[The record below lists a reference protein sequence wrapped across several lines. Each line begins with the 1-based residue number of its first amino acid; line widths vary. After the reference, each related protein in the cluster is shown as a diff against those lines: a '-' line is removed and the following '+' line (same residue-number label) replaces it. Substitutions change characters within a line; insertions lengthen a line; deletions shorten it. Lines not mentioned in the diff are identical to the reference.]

1 MVEVVTGKRVLVSV
15 TLGADVVLLARRR
28 PCTLASKDSL
38 ILTLVLLWVATVLL
52 IGVQGVSD
60 LRVVGGPAFEEVCSG
75 LKGCT
80 LTGGLRRT
88 VLTVT
93 FRGSSMGF
101 VVGFTAFLLDVD
113 LDPKGTGGTYLESNS

>member
-1 MVEVVTGKRVLVSV
+1 M
-15 TLGADVVLLARRR
+15 
-28 PCTLASKDSL
+28 
-38 ILTLVLLWVATVLL
+38 ATVLL
-52 IGVQGVSD
+52 IGVHGVSD
-60 LRVVGGPAFEEVCSG
+60 LRVVGGGPAFEGLCSG

-113 LDPKGTGGTYLESNS
+113 LDPKGTGGTYRIMKM

>member
-1 MVEVVTGKRVLVSV
+1 M
-15 TLGADVVLLARRR
+15 
-28 PCTLASKDSL
+28 
-38 ILTLVLLWVATVLL
+38 ATVLL

-93 FRGSSMGF
+93 FLGSSMGF

-113 LDPKGTGGTYLESNS
+113 LDPKGTGGTYSEINVYK